1 MKRDGSEGGVNYTG
15 QWGFGTDD
23 DSTNGFKYKVA
34 DPADFSLSAPPS
46 KLTANGF
53 FWLADEAAEE
63 GKRKIKE
70 SSVEIKFRP
79 VEGKEGKRWTVSG
92 GGENEFGKF
101 TLVGEF
107 RFKTKEN
114 KLYLEKKYEEE
125 VRLGGG
131 GGGAESDSEDDD
143 MSAGGDGKYDD
154 ELAGLQDDANLSVE
168 ELRRQAY
175 AGAEAEAESTTA
187 TATTTTTTT
196 ATTATTSEEPPKKKK
211 KVEKVEESDDDDEGF

>member
-92 GGENEFGKF
+92 GG
-101 TLVGEF
+101 GE
-107 RFKTKEN
+107 RVWK
-114 KLYLEKKYEEE
+114 
-125 VRLGGG
+125 VHSCGGVPV
-131 GGGAESDSEDDD
+131 
-143 MSAGGDGKYDD
+143 
-154 ELAGLQDDANLSVE
+154 Q
-168 ELRRQAY
+168 
-175 AGAEAEAESTTA
+175 
-187 TATTTTTTT
+187 
-196 ATTATTSEEPPKKKK
+196 
-211 KVEKVEESDDDDEGF
+211 DEGEQALP